1 MTVPSNSD
9 HSAAASFLRTQFQE
23 VAVTGGRIRYRRMGT
38 GTPLLFVHGVFVNS
52 DLWRNVVPALS
63 DRFDCVVLD
72 LPLGSHSLPMAPDA
86 ALSPPDLAAMLA
98 EVIEALDLGPVRIVA
113 NDSGGALTQILTA
126 RRPELVHSVV
136 LTSCDAYNYFFPPLF
151 RTLPIAARIPGA
163 LAGLAQALRLRSFRQ
178 LPVAYG
184 WATARPIAPDVLES
198 YIAPMRR
205 PVVRRDLKKALR
217 DVRPRHTLAAIEG
230 LKTYDGRVLLVWGE
244 YDKLFPLEHAHRLV
258 RDLRHA
264 ELVTLPDTGAFV
276 PEDSPARLAEL
287 VAGFFGSQPDPERA

>member
-1 MTVPSNSD
+1 MTSSSD
-9 HSAAASFLRTQFQE
+9 QSAAAARFLSTPWQE

-63 DRFDCVVLD
+63 DEFDCVVLD
-72 LPLGSHSLPMAPDA
+72 LPLGSHSLPMSPDA
-86 ALSPPDLAAMLA
+86 ALSPPELATILA

-126 RRPELVHSVV
+126 RRAELVHSVV

-163 LAGLAQALRLRSFRQ
+163 LAGLAQALRLRWFRQ

-184 WATARPIAPDVLES
+184 WATATPIAPDVLES

-205 PVVRRDLKKALR
+205 SPAVRRDLAKALK
-217 DVRPRHTLAAIEG
+217 DVRPRHTLDAIEA
-230 LKTYDGRVLLVWGE
+230 LKSYDGRVLLVWGE
-244 YDKLFPLEHAHRLV
+244 YDKVFPLKHARQLV

-276 PEDSPARLAEL
+276 PEDSPERLAEL
-287 VAGFFGSQPDPERA
+287 VAGFFGQPDREQD